1 MNLSKNAV
9 ASLACESVFWCSLS
23 RCCSLES
30 SHGSSPVFWLGAPG
44 KSGVLAMVLCS
55 SSFPLP
61 LPGPDVQ
68 CPFVKY
74 KHGASSQSPQVAM
87 GMRGRRRVE
96 VRVDHASVFTYSS
109 LKSHLGE
116 RGVSFC
122 LSDKTWGKVL
132 PASAPNT
139 YPGHFRGAGTRPGGV
154 KSFLAENR
162 AAPSSSLPQT

>member
-1 MNLSKNAV
+1 MNPSKNTA
-9 ASLACESVFWCSLS
+9 ASLACESVLVQSVS
-23 RCCSLES
+23 VCSLES
-30 SHGSSPVFWLGAPG
+30 SHGSFPVFWLGAPG

-68 CPFVKY
+68 CPFEKY
-74 KHGASSQSPQVAM
+74 KHGSSSRSPQVVV
-87 GMRGRRRVE
+87 GMRVRKRVE

-109 LKSHLGE
+109 FKSHLGE

-122 LSDKTWGKVL
+122 LSDKTWGRVL

-139 YPGHFRGAGTRPGGV
+139 YPGPFRGAGTRPGGV
-154 KSFLAENR
+154 KSFLAKNR
-162 AAPSSSLPQT
+162 TAPSSSLPQP